1 MSTRYSI
8 AQRTPL
14 HNSLFAGLACAL
26 TLTLTAGPA
35 LAAPGELERVQVSG
49 RVVEAPVRYD
59 VTAHCAGLEQQL
71 QDALQTTWLRERMAG
86 RVNVQFVMQGDE
98 IEGVRARGM
107 ANRVERSVRKAVSE
121 LKCGPQATTEARV
134 YRFRVDFIDPYE
146 PSNAVPASKGNAMA
160 SVQPAVRVAIAKD

>member
-14 HNSLFAGLACAL
+14 LNSLFAGLACAL

-59 VTAHCAGLEQQL
+59 FSAHCAGMEEQL
-71 QDALQTTWLRERMAG
+71 QQALQTTWVRERLAG
-86 RVNVQFVMQGDE
+86 QVNVQLLMQGDE
-98 IEGVRARGM
+98 IDAVRARGI

-121 LKCGPQATTEARV
+121 LKCGPQATTEARI
-134 YRFRVDFIDPYE
+134 YRFRVDFIDPYD
-146 PSNAVPASKGNAMA
+146 PSYIAPASKGSAMA
-160 SVQPAVRVAIAKD
+160 SAQPAVRVAIAKD